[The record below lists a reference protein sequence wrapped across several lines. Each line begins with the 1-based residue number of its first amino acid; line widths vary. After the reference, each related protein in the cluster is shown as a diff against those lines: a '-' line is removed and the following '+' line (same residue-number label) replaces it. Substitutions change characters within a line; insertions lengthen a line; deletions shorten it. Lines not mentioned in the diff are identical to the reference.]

1 MGFLLKANEQ
11 LLWAHFLLFS
21 VSLFPL
27 LLSNLL
33 LSLSAFSSTNIHP
46 SLSFLFPRQRL
57 IHPASLWGAACTI
70 KVFVGELSPTEGCS
84 EPDQPPSGATAGL
97 RD

>member
-1 MGFLLKANEQ
+1 MRFLLKANEQ

-33 LSLSAFSSTNIHP
+33 LSLSVFSSTNTQP
-46 SLSFLFPRQRL
+46 SLSSLAL
-57 IHPASLWGAACTI
+57 IHPASLRGAACTI

-84 EPDQPPSGATAGL
+84 EPDRPPSGATAGL
-97 RD
+97 WD